1 MAGPGPAVDGEA
13 DSAVAVA
20 VGRPGRRAHGAPVC
34 GGAESGH
41 GAEGGYVH
49 RSVPAGTTME
59 VDFGES
65 WAEVA
70 GVPCKVKYLVAT
82 LPYSN
87 VYFAKAYPL
96 ERLESLLDGIESA
109 FTYFGGVADRV
120 ILDNTSLAVKQVLA
134 GRDRLETEAFAAFRG
149 AYPFR
154 AEFCAPAK
162 GWEKGSVETGV
173 KYVRNLVFRP
183 RLAVESWAA
192 LNALL
197 ITELEADLPARHLDD
212 GRPVQETRGGWSGSI
227 CGRYPC
233 IVPRPAASSRG
244 WPTSSGM
251 YGWTTSP
258 IRCRLAMPTGRY
270 G

>member
-1 MAGPGPAVDGEA
+1 
-13 DSAVAVA
+13 
-20 VGRPGRRAHGAPVC
+20 
-34 GGAESGH
+34 
-41 GAEGGYVH
+41 
-49 RSVPAGTTME
+49 ME

-70 GVPCKVKYLVAT
+70 GVPRKVKYLVAT

-109 FTYFGGVADRV
+109 FTYFGGVVDRV
-120 ILDNTSLAVKQVLA
+120 VLDNTSLAVKAVLPA
-134 GRDRLETEAFAAFRG
+134 GTRLETEAFAAFRAPIRFG
-149 AYPFR
+149 PSSVRRRR
-154 AEFCAPAK
+154 AGRRA
-162 GWEKGSVETGV
+162 G
-173 KYVRNLVFRP
+173 R
-183 RLAVESWAA
+183 
-192 LNALL
+192 
-197 ITELEADLPARHLDD
+197 D
-212 GRPVQETRGGWSGSI
+212 GRQVCAQPGVPAAAGGGELGGAQRAAHHGAGGRPAAAPPRRRAPGARRVASWSGSI
-227 CGRYPC
+227 CGRCPC

-258 IRCRLAMPTGRY
+258 IRCRFAMPTGRY